1 MSKSQL
7 NRLSKRQIFENLYER
22 QMQDSA
28 VNGRLITA
36 IAKILNITPE
46 AMAAAYVDD
55 EFNAKFAQEFNLKLS
70 EARAVQHNHAEAGQA
85 ETTPAHEQ
93 LESSNESTQE

>member
-28 VNGRLITA
+28 VNGRLFTA
-36 IAKILNITPE
+36 LTKVLNISPE
-46 AMAAAYVDD
+46 ALAAAYVDD
-55 EFNAKFAQEFNLKLS
+55 EYNAKFAQEFNLKLS
-70 EARAVQHNHAEAGQA
+70 EARANQHTHSEA
-85 ETTPAHEQ
+85 ETSSSEPAP
-93 LESSNESTQE
+93 ESVSEEPTQN